1 MKNTHKQIFAELNQ
15 DTQTR
20 APLYKE
26 IEEQLDG
33 RALVSFFTSFA
44 HPVSISDDDC
54 DMLQSILQHTDTS
67 NGLVLLVNS
76 PGGDGLAAERI
87 VNACRSYS
95 GTDDYW
101 VLVAGKAKSAA
112 TIISMGASKIMM
124 PPTAEL
130 GPVDPQI
137 IMNENGRMR
146 SFSAHS
152 LVDGYDGLFK
162 EAVQTE
168 GRLEPFLQQLSYYDD
183 RDINTYRSII
193 QLSEDIAVKL
203 LHSGM
208 MASSDPDQIRDKID
222 IFLTP
227 DAGTLSHGRPIY
239 AQEARDCGLMVE
251 DIDVSSDFWKK
262 IYQLYV
268 RLEMFVSLSAC
279 KICECKEDSFH
290 VPIPR

>member
-20 APLYKE
+20 QPLYEE
-26 IEEQLDG
+26 IEKELEG

-95 GTDDYW
+95 GTNDYW

-112 TIISMGASKIMM
+112 TIISMGASKILM

-137 IMNENGRMR
+137 FVVEDGRNR

-152 LVDGYDGLFK
+152 LVNGYDKLFN
-162 EAVQTE
+162 EAVSTT
-168 GRLEPFLQQLSYYDD
+168 GRLEPYLQQLSFYDD
-183 RDINTYRSII
+183 RDINTFRSII
-193 QLSEDIAVKL
+193 QLSEDIAIKL
-203 LHSGM
+203 LKGGM
-208 MASSDPDQIRDKID
+208 MSNKNTDEIKQAID
-222 IFLTP
+222 VFLTP

-239 AQEARDCGLMVE
+239 AHEARDCGLVVQ
-251 DIDVSSDFWKK
+251 DIDVNSDFWQKV
-262 IYQLYV
+262 YQLYV

-290 VPIPR
+290 VSIPR